1 MSGSPEDDDLE
12 TTIAFALS
20 QFPHQRQRARRAE
33 ERQLYFRAVARAI
46 RRQLQFAWII
56 AKKPP
61 QQIARSDWKPDAD
74 G

>member
-20 QFPHQRQRARRAE
+20 QFPYQPPRTLRTD

-46 RRQLQFAWII
+46 RRELHFAWII
-56 AKKPP
+56 RKKVPRP
-61 QQIARSDWKPDAD
+61 IAPSDWKPETD

>member
-1 MSGSPEDDDLE
+1 MSGSAEDDDLE

-20 QFPHQRQRARRAE
+20 QFSYQPPRSRRTD

-56 AKKPP
+56 ARKPP
-61 QQIARSDWKPDAD
+61 LQITRSDWKPDAD

>member
-1 MSGSPEDDDLE
+1 MSGSPEDDEFE

-20 QFPHQRQRARRAE
+20 QFPYQPPRARHAE

-46 RRQLQFAWII
+46 ARQLQFAWII
-56 AKKPP
+56 ARKQP
-61 QQIARSDWKPDAD
+61 QQIAPSAWKPEGD